1 MNTLNTLALA
11 SMIGCSDYALN
22 PTKGQDTGFEDQDTG
37 VQIEDTSSEDTATK
51 DSEDTGDTEETK
63 KPTVTLKTAL
73 NACLQL
79 DSSACQWNASEG
91 GPDSACVSDAE
102 ARKAALEARVVAEA
116 QEVSGDNTLTLE
128 EIKDGAVPATVYAY
142 YALDESRLSGTPV
155 WANYAYIDVAFGD
168 TRTEMLNRDFPFES
182 PGVDSLRCNAYSYSY
197 EVDEDPSAVSS
208 WTPIENASYWSEADG
223 TTPEDSQMNIIDFRN
238 YGSGS
243 TVVEINGA
251 QLDSSDSNLNFTTT
265 GYALEDANEDVL
277 STAQLY
283 TGVTGADIKTE
294 VITY

>member
-128 EIKDGAVPATVYAY
+128 EIKDGAVPTTVYAY